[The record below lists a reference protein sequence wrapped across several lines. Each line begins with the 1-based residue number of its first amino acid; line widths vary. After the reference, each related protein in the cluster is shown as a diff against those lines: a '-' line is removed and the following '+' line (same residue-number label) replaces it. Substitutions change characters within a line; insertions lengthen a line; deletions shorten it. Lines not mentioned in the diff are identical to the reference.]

1 MIYNMASILTSLKDR
16 LSNILSDIPSENE
29 NDECDRETS
38 NLELIKVFFKT
49 TIVWSGIYML
59 SSYGFSISWLL
70 IPLAIVLI
78 RRKEELKQKKAKENV
93 LSSAK
98 LSSATTEKS
107 MIESRFQADELPS
120 WVVFPDKVNNCS

>member
-1 MIYNMASILTSLKDR
+1 MNSIFTSLKDR
-16 LSNILSDIPSENE
+16 LSNILSSENE
-29 NDECDRETS
+29 DDENDKETS
-38 NLELIKVFFKT
+38 NFELIMVFCKT
-49 TIVWSGIYML
+49 GIIWIGIYML

-78 RRKEELKQKKAKENV
+78 RRKEELKQKKVKDNV

-98 LSSATTEKS
+98 LSAATTEKS

-120 WVVFPDKVNNCS
+120 WVVFPDKVNNHS